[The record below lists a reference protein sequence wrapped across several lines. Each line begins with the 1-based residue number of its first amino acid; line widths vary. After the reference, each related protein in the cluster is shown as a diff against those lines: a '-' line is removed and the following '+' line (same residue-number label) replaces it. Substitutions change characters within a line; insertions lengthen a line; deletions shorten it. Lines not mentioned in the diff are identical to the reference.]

1 MNQHL
6 KMFILYL
13 IYWKPIFIKI
23 ITFDLLLNVAK
34 QILNIE
40 YIVIFLYI
48 NQIVLKY
55 LKVFYTVS
63 NTAFSYLGYF
73 KFLEFL

>member
-48 NQIVLKY
+48 NQIVLK
-55 LKVFYTVS
+55 
-63 NTAFSYLGYF
+63 
-73 KFLEFL
+73 